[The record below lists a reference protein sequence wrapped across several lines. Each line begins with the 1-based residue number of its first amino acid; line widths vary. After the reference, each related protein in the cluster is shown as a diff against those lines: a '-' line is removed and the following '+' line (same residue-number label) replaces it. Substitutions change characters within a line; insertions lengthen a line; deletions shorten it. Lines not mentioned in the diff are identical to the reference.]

1 MSGQV
6 YPIRCRIRAGDD
18 GGVTRV
24 DVYDDI
30 GPGGWFSDG
39 FTAKDFAAQLAGV
52 TGALEV
58 HVNSAGGDVFD
69 GIAIAN
75 SIRCHRGPVKTVVDG
90 LAASI
95 ASVIAQAGQERVMQ
109 PGSMMMIHDAFG
121 LAVGNEAEVRRFAD
135 TLGQVSDN
143 IAAIY
148 AEHAGGSQE
157 QWRGVMRGEA
167 WYTAEQAVGAGLADR
182 VGDGGAE
189 LPAGFDVAAY
199 AVPGRIAAALRALP
213 RAAAVPH
220 GPMTGTHSHAH
231 PAYGSQGG
239 DATHDHEHTHGG
251 DNGPDANHGHGH
263 GGDAEDRGGRPVNAP
278 GKPFEPEPY
287 HRDPDETVQCP
298 VCKKFNDLD
307 AEFCDQCGTKLAGR
321 TDVEE
326 TAGPGQP
333 AQTAA
338 AGNRAGRILG
348 IESMPL
354 LDKAIPVHHTAT
366 VDTPWDGPAAVAAM
380 PAEYATLHYC
390 HAWQTA
396 DADASSHTAGD
407 DDADDK
413 KSSYKFPHHA
423 KDGGPANLAACRNG
437 LARLSG
443 ADIPAGDEAGV
454 KAHLQAHLDD
464 GSDDHSAGDHAH
476 LDLSGVDLEQLGSAL
491 KGAFKS

>member
-1 MSGQV
+1 MGSQV
-6 YPIRCRIRAGDD
+6 YPIRCRIRNEDD
-18 GGVTRV
+18 GVTRV

-58 HVNSAGGDVFD
+58 HINSAGGDVFD

-75 SIRCHRGPVKTVVDG
+75 SIRCHRGPVTTVVDG

-95 ASVIAQAGQERVMQ
+95 ASVIAQAAAERVVQ
-109 PGSMMMIHDAFG
+109 PGSMLMIHDAFG
-121 LAVGNEAEVRRFAD
+121 FTVGNAAEVAKFAQ
-135 TLGQVSDN
+135 TLDQVSDN

-148 AEHAGGSQE
+148 AEHASGSQE
-157 QWRGVMRGEA
+157 QWRAAMRAET
-167 WYTAEQAVGAGLADR
+167 WYTAEEAVAAGLADR

-189 LPAGFDVAAY
+189 LPAGFDVAAA
-199 AVPGRIAAALRALP
+199 AVPGRIAAALRTLP

-220 GPMTGTHSHAH
+220 GPMTGSHSHAH

-239 DATHDHEHTHGG
+239 DATHDHEHSHEG
-251 DNGPDANHGHGH
+251 DASHGHSH
-263 GGDAEDRGGRPVNAP
+263 DASAEDRTVRPVNAP

-298 VCKKFNDLD
+298 ACKKFNDTD

-333 AQTAA
+333 AQQGA

-464 GSDDHSAGDHAH
+464 GSKDGST
-476 LDLSGVDLEQLGSAL
+476 SGRADTPAWLRDA
-491 KGAFKS
+491 